1 MLRRYP
7 KYTGKILSRKPD
19 PAADAKQR
27 SINDELKKIAQE
39 KFLDTMAPEERK
51 QYLAEGRRLKEIS
64 DMAISNSKRELEL
77 AKAEFE
83 RRQQD
88 KLALIG
94 PLNQRL
100 AAAKAQA
107 AAAAPV
113 VSQEE
118 LVKAR
123 IVSKLEA
130 DIVNYITRRYGENA
144 ETILGNFFDTANY
157 DEPYELGI
165 MTPSLDHYPEIARYW
180 INDIEQRIESGELS
194 GDGGGG
200 GADAMSESMDDDD
213 DDGPQRDLGGGKKS
227 RKSRKSRKSKKSK
240 KFKKS
245 RKARQSKRS
254 KTRKHL

>member
-1 MLRRYP
+1 M
-7 KYTGKILSRKPD
+7 T
-19 PAADAKQR
+19 
-27 SINDELKKIAQE
+27 
-39 KFLDTMAPEERK
+39 PEERK

-64 DMAISNSKRELEL
+64 DMAIRKSQQELQS
-77 AKAEFE
+77 AQGEFKQ
-83 RRQQD
+83 RQQD

-107 AAAAPV
+107 AAAAAAAAPV

-118 LVKAR
+118 LVKAQ
-123 IVSKLEA
+123 IVRKLEA

-165 MTPSLDHYPEIARYW
+165 MTPSLDNYQQIARYW
-180 INDIEQRIESGELS
+180 INDIERRIESGELL

-213 DDGPQRDLGGGKKS
+213 NDGPLQRSLDGGK
-227 RKSRKSRKSKKSK
+227 KSRKSRKSKKSK
-240 KFKKS
+240 KSKKS

-254 KTRKHL
+254 KTRKRL

>member
-1 MLRRYP
+1 MFRKYP
-7 KYTGKILSRKPD
+7 KYKGKILDRAPD

-27 SINDELKKIAQE
+27 AINELLKKIAQD
-39 KFLDTMAPEERK
+39 KFLDQMNPEERK

-64 DMAISNSKRELEL
+64 DMAIRKSQQELQS
-77 AKAEFE
+77 AQGEFKQ
-83 RRQQD
+83 RQQD

-94 PLNQRL
+94 PLNQQLADLR
-100 AAAKAQA
+100 AAAAAA

-118 LVKAR
+118 LDKAR
-123 IVSKLEA
+123 IERRLEA
-130 DIVNYITRRYGENA
+130 DIVNYITPKYRENA

-157 DEPYELGI
+157 DEPYDLGI
-165 MTPSLDHYPEIARYW
+165 MTPSLDNYQQIASYW
-180 INDIEQRIESGELS
+180 INDIERRIDSGELL

-200 GADAMSESMDDDD
+200 GAAAMSESMDGD

-227 RKSRKSRKSKKSK
+227 RKSRKSKKSKKS
-240 KFKKS
+240 KKS

>member
-1 MLRRYP
+1 MFRKYP
-7 KYTGKILSRKPD
+7 KYKGKILDRAPD

-27 SINDELKKIAQE
+27 AINELLKKIAQD
-39 KFLDTMAPEERK
+39 KFLDQMNPEERK

-107 AAAAPV
+107 AAAAAAPV

-118 LVKAR
+118 LDKAR
-123 IVSKLEA
+123 IERRLEA
-130 DIVNYITRRYGENA
+130 DIVNYITPKYRENA

-157 DEPYELGI
+157 DEPYDLGI
-165 MTPSLDHYPEIARYW
+165 MTPSLDNYQQIASYW
-180 INDIEQRIESGELS
+180 INDIERRIDSGELL

-200 GADAMSESMDDDD
+200 GAAAMSESMDGD

-227 RKSRKSRKSKKSK
+227 RKSRKSKKSKKS
-240 KFKKS
+240 KKS

>member
-1 MLRRYP
+1 MPRRYP
-7 KYTGKILSRKPD
+7 KYTGKILCRQPD
-19 PAADAKQR
+19 PVADAKQR

-39 KFLDTMAPEERK
+39 QFLDTMTPEERK

-64 DMAISNSKRELEL
+64 DMAISNLKRELEL

-107 AAAAPV
+107 AAAAAAPV

-123 IVSKLEA
+123 IVSELEA

-144 ETILGNFFDTANY
+144 ETILGNF
-157 DEPYELGI
+157 LIQLI
-165 MTPSLDHYPEIARYW
+165 MMNHM
-180 INDIEQRIESGELS
+180 N
-194 GDGGGG
+194 
-200 GADAMSESMDDDD
+200 
-213 DDGPQRDLGGGKKS
+213 
-227 RKSRKSRKSKKSK
+227 
-240 KFKKS
+240 
-245 RKARQSKRS
+245 
-254 KTRKHL
+254 

>member
-1 MLRRYP
+1 MSRRYP
-7 KYTGKILSRKPD
+7 KYKGKILGRKPD

-39 KFLDTMAPEERK
+39 QFLDTMTPEERK

-107 AAAAPV
+107 AAAAAAPV

-130 DIVNYITRRYGENA
+130 DIVNYITPKYRENA

-165 MTPSLDHYPEIARYW
+165 MKPSLDNYQQIASYW
-180 INDIEQRIESGELS
+180 IEDIERRIESGELL
-194 GDGGGG
+194 DNGGGG
-200 GADAMSESMDDDD
+200 GAVAMSESMDDDD

-227 RKSRKSRKSKKSK
+227 RKSRKSKKSKKS
-240 KFKKS
+240 KKS

>member
-107 AAAAPV
+107 AAAAAAPV

-123 IVSKLEA
+123 IVSELEA
-130 DIVNYITRRYGENA
+130 DIVKYITRRYGENA
-144 ETILGNFFDTANY
+144 ETILGNFFNTANY

-200 GADAMSESMDDDD
+200 GADAMSESMDD
-213 DDGPQRDLGGGKKS
+213 GPQRSLGGGKKS
-227 RKSRKSRKSKKSK
+227 KKSKNSKKSK
-240 KFKKS
+240 KSRKVRRT
-245 RKARQSKRS
+245 RKARQSKR
-254 KTRKHL
+254 